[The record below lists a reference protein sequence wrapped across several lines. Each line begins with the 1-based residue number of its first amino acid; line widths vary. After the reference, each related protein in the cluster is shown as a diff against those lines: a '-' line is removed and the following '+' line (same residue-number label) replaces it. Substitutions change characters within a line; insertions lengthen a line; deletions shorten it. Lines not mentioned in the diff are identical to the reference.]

1 MERYRVSKR
10 NQVASLAQAI
20 DHRLQ
25 MDNEMELSAIGVEAN
40 HTALKAIASLDGFV
54 AVPTVRMRFENVD
67 EGEHQYKAVVYHL
80 QR

>member
-25 MDNEMELSAIGVEAN
+25 LDGEMELSVICLEAN
-40 HTALKAIASLDGFV
+40 RIVLEAVASLDGF
-54 AVPTVRMRFENVD
+54 AVPTARMRFENVD
-67 EGEHQYKAVVYHL
+67 DGEHQYKAIIYHL